1 MLTKKKKLSRKE
13 IKEDKLVET
22 YYKTLSFFED
32 NKQRVLLYAGVL
44 AAVIVGVYFYSNY
57 QKENNIRAGEQ
68 LARIMQIYD
77 AGNYLEA
84 IEGRQGTDIVGLKQI
99 VEEYGGTENGETAKI
114 YLANSYNFLG
124 KFDEALNF
132 YKDYSGDNDLL
143 EAAALAGEA
152 GIYASTDEHEK
163 AADLYRKAS
172 QVFRENVNNSEYL
185 LKAAVNYIEAGDNE
199 EAKNLLERIKEDY
212 TGTTAFREADKYLA
226 IVD

>member
-99 VEEYGGTENGETAKI
+99 VEEYGSTENGETAKI

-152 GIYASTDEHEK
+152 GIYASRDEHEK